1 MSTLIKRL
9 VHALTVLR
17 STSLSSVLMD
27 CTSSAKD
34 QVKYLL
40 QMGGQ
45 SYLIVMRFMNIESI
59 PPDVKPG
66 DAKKRPDCKCSNGTL
81 ADWNR

>member
-1 MSTLIKRL
+1 MSTLIKQL
-9 VHALTVLR
+9 VPALRVLR

-40 QMGGQ
+40 QRGV
-45 SYLIVMRFMNIESI
+45 SDLIVMRYKNIEST

-66 DAKKRPDCKCSNGTL
+66 DAKKRPDCKCNNGTP